1 MKTASVFVQG
11 KLAGRLEELEPGR
24 KYRFIYQ
31 TGQSGNV
38 WSPRYRDM
46 AAEWKAVRYRPLK
59 LTPDKWVSTLR
70 VVP

>member
-31 TGQSGNV
+31 TGYCNSDQLMRMKTV
-38 WSPRYRDM
+38 
-46 AAEWKAVRYRPLK
+46 
-59 LTPDKWVSTLR
+59 
-70 VVP
+70 